1 MPFGKI
7 RVPLEKRQAAY
18 QAIQAAYQAI
28 MKAREHVAGVYADMY
43 HEIQNNHNNKVN
55 IAADFVKKAVEA
67 GATAVQMDAPEVIL
81 LAQEKTLEMERLI
94 NDAIGQA
101 IGQGGDEMKAL
112 LHEATTAALLAEEEW
127 KKAKEMSER
136 QMGGRRR
143 STHRKRTHHK
153 RKRSNRKR
161 TNRKRSNRKRSNHK

>member
-81 LAQEKTLEMERLI
+81 LAQEKTREMERFI
-94 NDAIGQA
+94 NEA
-101 IGQGGDEMKAL
+101 IGQGEDEMKAL
-112 LHEATTAALLAEEEW
+112 LHEATTAALLAEQKW
-127 KKAKEMSER
+127 KEAKEMSER

-143 STHRKRTHHK
+143 STHRKRTHRS
-153 RKRSNRKR
+153 RKRSS
-161 TNRKRSNRKRSNHK
+161 RKRSNRKRSNHK

>member
-94 NDAIGQA
+94 NEA
-101 IGQGGDEMKAL
+101 IGQGEDEMKAL

-143 STHRKRTHHK
+143 ST
-153 RKRSNRKR
+153 RSNRNRKCS
-161 TNRKRSNRKRSNHK
+161 NRKRSNRKRSNRKRSNRK

>member
-28 MKAREHVAGVYADMY
+28 MKAREHVAGVYADMN

-94 NDAIGQA
+94 NEA
-101 IGQGGDEMKAL
+101 IGQGEDEMKAL
-112 LHEATTAALLAEEEW
+112 LHEATTAALLAEQKW
-127 KKAKEMSER
+127 KEAKEMSER

-143 STHRKRTHHK
+143 STRSNRNRKRTHRK
-153 RKRSNRKR
+153 RSKGNRKRSKSNSKRSNRK
-161 TNRKRSNRKRSNHK
+161 

>member
-81 LAQEKTLEMERLI
+81 LAQENTLEMERLI
-94 NDAIGQA
+94 NDAIGQ
-101 IGQGGDEMKAL
+101 GEDEMKAL

-143 STHRKRTHHK
+143 STRSNRTHHK
-153 RKRSNRKR
+153 RKRSS
-161 TNRKRSNRKRSNHK
+161 RKRSNRKRSNRK

>member
-43 HEIQNNHNNKVN
+43 HEIQNNHINKVN

-94 NDAIGQA
+94 NDAIGQ
-101 IGQGGDEMKAL
+101 GEDEMKAL
-112 LHEATTAALLAEEEW
+112 LHEATTAALLAEQKW
-127 KKAKEMSER
+127 KEAKEMSER
-136 QMGGRRR
+136 QMGGRRPSTR
-143 STHRKRTHHK
+143 SNRKRTHHK

-161 TNRKRSNRKRSNHK
+161 SNRK

>member
-28 MKAREHVAGVYADMY
+28 RKAREHVAGVYADMN

-55 IAADFVKKAVEA
+55 IAADFVKEAVKA
-67 GATAVQMDAPEVIL
+67 GATAVPMNAPEVIL

-94 NDAIGQA
+94 NEA
-101 IGQGGDEMKAL
+101 IGQGEDEMKAL
-112 LHEATTAALLAEEEW
+112 LHEATTAALLAEQKW
-127 KKAKEMSER
+127 KEAKEMSER

-143 STHRKRTHHK
+143 STRSNRNRKRTH
-153 RKRSNRKR
+153 RNNRKR
-161 TNRKRSNRKRSNHK
+161 THRKRSKSNRKRSNRK